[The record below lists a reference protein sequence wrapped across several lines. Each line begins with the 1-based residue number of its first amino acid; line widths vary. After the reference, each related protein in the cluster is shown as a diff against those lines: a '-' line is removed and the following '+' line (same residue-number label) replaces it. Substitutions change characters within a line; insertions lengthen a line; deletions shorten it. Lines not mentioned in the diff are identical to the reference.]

1 MRNKS
6 LYLSVIICLSLPNIT
21 SADVL
26 FDCISYAEGYYGNT
40 KAFQS
45 CKNACESNDG
55 TGCSYLGELFYRN
68 NSYEEAEKYFKKS
81 CDLYSKSGCYRL
93 GYLFENPN
101 GKVHDFVNARKYYE
115 KACNLNH
122 PKGCDDYRR
131 LLQLN
136 DNSNNNIYRS
146 SIQDNDEANCT
157 ILIQAKK
164 YTEALPL
171 CIKACDSNI
180 AQICTV
186 IGYLYNTGYGV
197 DQSYKNAGKYYKKGC
212 DLNNKDGCYLLGY
225 LYENPTGTG
234 HDYVN
239 AQKYYEKACNLGSQ
253 DGCNSNQLLTQQDS
267 NSNVSINKNSL
278 SGNDAANCGRL
289 ILNKKPAEA
298 LPLCINACD
307 LNISESCTVLGYL
320 YSTGYG
326 VDQSYKNAGKY
337 YKKSCDLN
345 DEGGCHLL
353 GELYE
358 NPTGTGHDYVNAR
371 IYYNKSCDLKHG
383 PACVSLGNLYNKGH
397 GVAQSFAKAG
407 MYYKKACNLNE
418 ASGCLELGY
427 LYQNPYGREHDY
439 YNANRYYEK
448 ACNLGNN
455 QGCVAYQTNTNEP
468 AIKDKQPNKPSSSSN
483 RENYIL
489 DCLHHI
495 KNMNYNDAIRSCT
508 KSCNND
514 NGAGCTNLGFLYYN
528 GYGVNKS
535 WQEATHY
542 FQKGCDLGHRK
553 GCDYLKETAM
563 ISQVSNTSSSSS
575 TSPQSNQ
582 QKQFNITA
590 FLIVIGPIILLI
602 LVGVIAGIKGAIID
616 AKDRNRRKEEAKR
629 KNSSNNTEN
638 TRSGSSPN
646 NTENKKQTDGSQ
658 THSEDSNSSD
668 TGNPLFAELF
678 ALAGFVAR
686 AQGIISRK
694 QIQEVTK
701 AFAKLGISAQE
712 RSYYQKKFN
721 FGKNLHFSPSASC
734 QRLASMVQTMNQDEK
749 KAFIFFSLD
758 LLLPIAFADS
768 IISDEE
774 RKRLLMITGALGI
787 DDYLINDII
796 NEYIN
801 RYSEAQHEDENEF
814 ERALRILGLS
824 KNAQF
829 EEAKAKY
836 RILMKKYHPDKVG
849 LLHLSPEQ
857 EARTREEYN
866 KKTKEI
872 NEAFDIIRTH
882 FGQ

>member
-1 MRNKS
+1 
-6 LYLSVIICLSLPNIT
+6 
-21 SADVL
+21 
-26 FDCISYAEGYYGNT
+26 
-40 KAFQS
+40 
-45 CKNACESNDG
+45 
-55 TGCSYLGELFYRN
+55 
-68 NSYEEAEKYFKKS
+68 
-81 CDLYSKSGCYRL
+81 
-93 GYLFENPN
+93 
-101 GKVHDFVNARKYYE
+101 
-115 KACNLNH
+115 
-122 PKGCDDYRR
+122 
-131 LLQLN
+131 
-136 DNSNNNIYRS
+136 
-146 SIQDNDEANCT
+146 
-157 ILIQAKK
+157 
-164 YTEALPL
+164 
-171 CIKACDSNI
+171 
-180 AQICTV
+180 
-186 IGYLYNTGYGV
+186 
-197 DQSYKNAGKYYKKGC
+197 
-212 DLNNKDGCYLLGY
+212 
-225 LYENPTGTG
+225 
-234 HDYVN
+234 
-239 AQKYYEKACNLGSQ
+239 
-253 DGCNSNQLLTQQDS
+253 
-267 NSNVSINKNSL
+267 
-278 SGNDAANCGRL
+278 
-289 ILNKKPAEA
+289 
-298 LPLCINACD
+298 
-307 LNISESCTVLGYL
+307 
-320 YSTGYG
+320 
-326 VDQSYKNAGKY
+326 
-337 YKKSCDLN
+337 
-345 DEGGCHLL
+345 
-353 GELYE
+353 
-358 NPTGTGHDYVNAR
+358 
-371 IYYNKSCDLKHG
+371 
-383 PACVSLGNLYNKGH
+383 
-397 GVAQSFAKAG
+397 

-455 QGCVAYQTNTNEP
+455 QGCVAYQTNTNDP
-468 AIKDKQPNKPSSSSN
+468 VVKDNQQNKQLSPGNHDYYISDCN
-483 RENYIL
+483 RHFKNANYI
-489 DCLHHI
+489 
-495 KNMNYNDAIRSCT
+495 DAVKSCE
-508 KSCNND
+508 KSCNQD
-514 NGAGCTNLGFLYYN
+514 NGEGCTKLGVLYYN
-528 GYGVNKS
+528 GQGVHTSKQQS
-535 WQEATHY
+535 AY
-542 FQKGCDLGHRK
+542 YLQKGCNLGYQN
-553 GCDYLKETAM
+553 GCDYLKG
-563 ISQVSNTSSSSS
+563 IKNIPLGSS
-575 TSPQSNQ
+575 TTPQSNQ

>member
-26 FDCISYAEGYYGNT
+26 FDCISYAQGYYGNT

-55 TGCSYLGELFYRN
+55 TGCAY
-68 NSYEEAEKYFKKS
+68 
-81 CDLYSKSGCYRL
+81 
-93 GYLFENPN
+93 
-101 GKVHDFVNARKYYE
+101 
-115 KACNLNH
+115 
-122 PKGCDDYRR
+122 
-131 LLQLN
+131 
-136 DNSNNNIYRS
+136 
-146 SIQDNDEANCT
+146 
-157 ILIQAKK
+157 
-164 YTEALPL
+164 
-171 CIKACDSNI
+171 
-180 AQICTV
+180 
-186 IGYLYNTGYGV
+186 
-197 DQSYKNAGKYYKKGC
+197 
-212 DLNNKDGCYLLGY
+212 
-225 LYENPTGTG
+225 
-234 HDYVN
+234 
-239 AQKYYEKACNLGSQ
+239 
-253 DGCNSNQLLTQQDS
+253 
-267 NSNVSINKNSL
+267 
-278 SGNDAANCGRL
+278 
-289 ILNKKPAEA
+289 
-298 LPLCINACD
+298 
-307 LNISESCTVLGYL
+307 
-320 YSTGYG
+320 
-326 VDQSYKNAGKY
+326 
-337 YKKSCDLN
+337 
-345 DEGGCHLL
+345 L

-371 IYYNKSCDLKHG
+371 IYYNKACNLKHG

-455 QGCVAYQTNTNEP
+455 QGCVAYQTNTNDP
-468 AIKDKQPNKPSSSSN
+468 VVKDNQQNKQLSPGNDDYYISDCN
-483 RENYIL
+483 RHFKNANYI
-489 DCLHHI
+489 
-495 KNMNYNDAIRSCT
+495 DAVKSCE
-508 KSCNND
+508 KSCNQD
-514 NGAGCTNLGFLYYN
+514 NGEGCTKLGVLYYN
-528 GYGVNKS
+528 GQGVHTSKQQS
-535 WQEATHY
+535 AY
-542 FQKGCDLGHRK
+542 YLQKGCNLGYQN
-553 GCDYLKETAM
+553 GCDHL
-563 ISQVSNTSSSSS
+563 NTFPKSH
-575 TSPQSNQ
+575 Q
-582 QKQFNITA
+582 QKQFNIININGYLT
-590 FLIVIGPIILLI
+590 VIGTIILLI

-629 KNSSNNTEN
+629 KNSSNNSEN

-646 NTENKKQTDGSQ
+646 NTENKKQTDGNR
-658 THSEDSNSSD
+658 THSKDSNSSD

-686 AQGIISRK
+686 AQGIISK
-694 QIQEVTK
+694 EQIQEVTK